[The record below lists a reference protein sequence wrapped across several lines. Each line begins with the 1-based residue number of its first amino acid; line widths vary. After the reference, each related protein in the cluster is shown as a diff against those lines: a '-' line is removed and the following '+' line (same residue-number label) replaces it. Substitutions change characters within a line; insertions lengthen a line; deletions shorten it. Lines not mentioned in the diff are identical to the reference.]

1 MMMTMVVM
9 MMMLMML
16 ISFWIVRVMHFM
28 CSQIKH
34 SGHNQKTSHPDDAIR
49 QRKRNIFQIENLKG
63 KNSGRKHI
71 IKALYS

>member
-1 MMMTMVVM
+1 MTKLVVIVMMLMVVM
-9 MMMLMML
+9 ILMMVMMMVMPLMMV

-49 QRKRNIFQIENLKG
+49 QRKRGIF
-63 KNSGRKHI
+63 
-71 IKALYS
+71 